1 MRRSVRLLVATG
13 VILSACAP
21 AQGPGAAAP
30 AGGALTLTS
39 TAFQEGAAIPLR
51 NSAYGD
57 NVSPAFSWTNV
68 PEGTRSFA
76 LVLDDPDAGTNAFV
90 HWVIYNI
97 PGTARGLPEGLPT
110 DAALTA
116 PAQVAGARQG
126 MTGLRRTGYFGPRPP
141 AGPVHHYNFRLY
153 ALSSEPNLPEGLT
166 RDALMEAIS
175 GDILGQATL
184 MGTYQATA
192 E

>member
-1 MRRSVRLLVATG
+1 MRISVKLLVAASM
-13 VILSACAP
+13 ILPACAP
-21 AQGPGAAAP
+21 SQGPGAAAP
-30 AGGALTLTS
+30 AGGVLTLTS
-39 TAFQEGAAIPLR
+39 TAFQEGTPIPLR

-57 NVSPAFSWTNV
+57 NVSPAFSWSNV
-68 PEGTRSFA
+68 PAGTRSFA
-76 LVLDDPDAGTNAFV
+76 LVLDDPDAGTSPFV

-97 PGTARGLPEGLPT
+97 PGSARGLPEGLPT

-126 MTGLRRTGYFGPRPP
+126 VTGLRRTGYFGPRPP
-141 AGPVHHYNFRLY
+141 AGPVHRYNFRLY

-166 RDALMEAIS
+166 RDTLMEAIAD
-175 GDILGQATL
+175 DILGQTTL
-184 MGTYQATA
+184 MGTYQQTA